1 VADGTRVD
9 KWLWAARFFKTR
21 ALARAAVAGGKV
33 ELDGRRVKPGRTL
46 QVGNRLTIRRGDETW
61 VVTVMDLEDR
71 RVSAADAISKYAEDQ
86 QAREQRLTA
95 AEERRQAAG
104 DRAAAGRRP
113 DKNQRRKIIDFTRR
127 RG

>member
-1 VADGTRVD
+1 MADGTRVD

-33 ELDGRRVKPGRTL
+33 ELNGRRVKPGRTL

-71 RVSAADAISKYAEDQ
+71 RVSAAGANSKYAEDQ
-86 QAREQRLTA
+86 EAREQRLAATA
-95 AEERRQAAG
+95 ERRQAAG

-113 DKNQRRKIIDFTRR
+113 DRRQRRQIIDFTRR